1 MKLRD
6 RISLGNWI
14 VIGLVAGIALGVLA
28 PEVAG
33 RMAPL
38 SNIFLRGVRA
48 VMAPLIFGALITA
61 LAGTGDLRATG
72 RLGLRALFYFLG
84 VTIPALACGM
94 VMALLL
100 EPGVGVVLSAGGS
113 AESSAPAP
121 IGFGTMLEQMMPSSL
136 IDAMARGDVL
146 QIVVFCI
153 PLGVACAALGER
165 ARPLVAFADA
175 LAQLMVR
182 VTGYVMWLAPAGV
195 FAAVAV
201 TIGKGG
207 LGTLGA
213 LGRVVITLYLA
224 LAIFVLLVL
233 LPLLWWSRLGLR
245 KFYQVMRE
253 PLILAVTTSSSGV
266 ALPPLLDNLERIGL
280 PQRVTGLVLPACF
293 CFNTIAA
300 AIYSPIA
307 VIFTAQAAGIALTK
321 GQLLFL
327 FVILLFTTKG
337 TPAVPRA
344 VMVIIIG
351 ALTSLHLPLGSVALL
366 MSIEVFIDPIR
377 TGVNILGH
385 GVATLV
391 IARWAG
397 QPEASS
403 NRQFS
408 PAG

>member
-1 MKLRD
+1 MKLRN

-100 EPGVGVVLSAGGS
+100 EPGVGVVLSAGG

-121 IGFGTMLEQMMPSSL
+121 IGFGTMFEQMMPSSL
-136 IDAMARGDVL
+136 FDAMARGDVL

-253 PLILAVTTSSSGV
+253 PFILAVTTSSSGV

-351 ALTSLHLPLGSVALL
+351 ALTSLQLPLGSVALL

-391 IARWAG
+391 IARWADLG
-397 QPEASS
+397 
-403 NRQFS
+403 R
-408 PAG
+408 AGDDQS

>member
-1 MKLRD
+1 MKSMKLLT
-6 RISLGNWI
+6 RIGLGGWI
-14 VIGLVAGIALGVLA
+14 VIGLVAGIVLGVLA
-28 PEVAG
+28 PEIAG
-33 RMAPL
+33 RLTPL

-72 RLGLRALFYFLG
+72 RLGLRALLYFLG

-94 VMALLL
+94 LMALLL
-100 EPGVGVVLSAGGS
+100 EPGLGVALPANGQSAS
-113 AESSAPAP
+113 LAPAP
-121 IGFGTMLEQMMPSSL
+121 IGFGAMLEQMMPSSL

-153 PLGVACAALGER
+153 PLGVACAALGQR
-165 ARPLVAFADA
+165 AQPVVAFADA

-201 TIGKGG
+201 TVGKGG
-207 LGTLGA
+207 IGTLGA

-224 LAIFVLLVL
+224 LAIFALLVL

-253 PLILAVTTSSSGV
+253 PFILAVTTSSSGV

-280 PQRVTGLVLPACF
+280 PKRVTGLVLPACF

-327 FVILLFTTKG
+327 FVTLLFTTKG

-366 MSIEVFIDPIR
+366 MSVEVFIDPLR

-391 IARWAG
+391 IARWVDLGRAG
-397 QPEASS
+397 DDQP
-403 NRQFS
+403 
-408 PAG
+408 

>member
-1 MKLRD
+1 MKSMKLLT
-6 RISLGNWI
+6 RIGLGGWI
-14 VIGLVAGIALGVLA
+14 VIGLVAGIVLGVLA
-28 PEVAG
+28 PEIAG
-33 RMAPL
+33 RLTPL

-72 RLGLRALFYFLG
+72 RLGLRALLYFLG

-94 VMALLL
+94 LMALLL
-100 EPGVGVVLSAGGS
+100 EPGLGVALPANGQSAS
-113 AESSAPAP
+113 LAPAP
-121 IGFGTMLEQMMPSSL
+121 VGFGAMLEQMMPSSL

-146 QIVVFCI
+146 QIVLFCI

-165 ARPLVAFADA
+165 AQPVVAFADA

-207 LGTLGA
+207 IGTLGA

-224 LAIFVLLVL
+224 LALFVVLVL

-253 PLILAVTTSSSGV
+253 PFILAVTTSSSGV

-327 FVILLFTTKG
+327 FVTLLFTTKG

-391 IARWAG
+391 IARWADLG
-397 QPEASS
+397 RAGDDQP
-403 NRQFS
+403 
-408 PAG
+408 